1 MSDGVKDLLRSLLQS
16 DPQHRIDWEDFF
28 NHSVFGNEGLHK
40 KHSEE
45 INGEVVN
52 TKKLDLEFEKN
63 KEQIKAIDKTGP
75 CLDPEEMK
83 IEKNADQVTENSF
96 SMSGSSPE
104 HIGSKVSHFREYAFR
119 YYHEKNK
126 IMMIYLTVKKLRQLM
141 KEKEFA
147 SHASNIY
154 LLLNFLAKKGSILS
168 ELTLMSLSMK
178 QNIFKLQYFDE
189 FCGSAEY
196 HEVIKTISD
205 DQRSVF
211 EYRDYITS
219 LRKDIS
225 LSEEEKKLLQ
235 LISKGYVDFKFLDD
249 QSKKIYMQVRDF
261 DSTAVSLNNEQLRH
275 FYYLTMIFSIYS
287 IRSETYMP
295 YLVDNHKF
303 EWDTFREKHENICSD
318 DLRQHLAAIPMD
330 F

>member
-1 MSDGVKDLLRSLLQS
+1 MQA
-16 DPQHRIDWEDFF
+16 DPQDRIDWEDFF
-28 NHSVFGNEGLHK
+28 NHKVFGNGGDQK
-40 KHSEE
+40 KFSEE
-45 INGEVVN
+45 INGEVVD

-63 KEQIKAIDKTGP
+63 KEQIKAIEKTGP
-75 CLDPEEMK
+75 CLNPEEMA
-83 IEKNADQVTENSF
+83 IEKSADQVTEKSF
-96 SMSGSSPE
+96 SMSGASPE
-104 HIGSKVSHFREYAFR
+104 NSSGKGNFFREYAFR

-141 KEKEFA
+141 KEKEFNA
-147 SHASNIY
+147 YATNIY

-178 QNIFKLQYFDE
+178 QNIFKLQYFDD
-189 FCGSAEY
+189 FCGSSEY
-196 HEVIKTISD
+196 QEVIKTISE

-219 LRKDIS
+219 LRKDLP
-225 LSEEEKKLLQ
+225 LSEEDKKLLQ

-249 QSKKIYMQVRDF
+249 QAKKIYMQVRQF
-261 DSTAVSLNNEQLRH
+261 DSTAETLNNEQLRH

-318 DLRQHLAAIPMD
+318 DLRQHLSSIPDD